1 MEKRLGRRHAAALPC
16 RIHALRRQHA
26 GKPLSFVFMR
36 RRTTKIIPDWRDGV
50 PHFFGRGAVSNFNV
64 HQPTSPDGRPIRP
77 RSAKKLKESIEICDV
92 VHTWKESSPKDPP
105 TSGANYIS
113 TGFGSVS
120 ATFWIERGGSAADV
134 MGLPAWRCVAFEPGP
149 SATAKGAS
157 PFVWVWGRF
166 GMDLTALHAL
176 RVQPF

>member
-1 MEKRLGRRHAAALPC
+1 ME
-16 RIHALRRQHA
+16 
-26 GKPLSFVFMR
+26 KPLS
-36 RRTTKIIPDWRDGV
+36 
-50 PHFFGRGAVSNFNV
+50 
-64 HQPTSPDGRPIRP
+64 HQQRGRPPMLHTRAARAIRGSIAPLGLDAAPNAQNNTRLARWRPSLLRP
-77 RSAKKLKESIEICDV
+77 RRSVEFQHPSADISRWTASPPTLSKKLKESIEICDV